1 MSVNSASDRAVRSA
15 LASSQNL
22 SELEEKS
29 LKGLSGQDYERAK
42 AQLMLQKQQ
51 ETVAFITKLL
61 TDQGAMDVIG
71 NMK

>member
-1 MSVNSASDRAVRSA
+1 MSIHSAADRAVRNA

-22 SELEEKS
+22 SEVEEKS

-61 TDQGAMDVIG
+61 KDQGAMDVIG
-71 NMK
+71 NVK

>member
-1 MSVNSASDRAVRSA
+1 MSIYSAGDRAVRAA
-15 LASSQNL
+15 LASSQGL
-22 SELEEKS
+22 SEVEEKS

-61 TDQGAMDVIG
+61 KDQSAMDVIG
-71 NMK
+71 NVK